1 MNLLHLEGVSKVFGG
16 LRAVH
21 RVSFDLAEGEILC
34 LIGPNGAGKT
44 TLFNVVSGFMRP
56 DEGTIIYRGESLAG
70 LRPHDICQRGMVR
83 TFQIAR
89 PFLRLSVLEN
99 VVVGALERMAH
110 RREAVGIAEKVL
122 DLTGLTEKAGHLAN
136 GLTLPDRK
144 RLELAR
150 ALGTGPRVLLLDEV
164 MAGLT
169 PTETGRL
176 IDLIRTIHGRGIT
189 ILLIEHVMKAVMALS
204 QRVLVLN
211 YGELIAGG
219 RPEEVVRDPK
229 VIEAYLGEEPTGDGT
244 TVGPGIEGKDG
255 PADARRAGTGGN
267 E

>member
-1 MNLLHLEGVSKVFGG
+1 MSLLRVDGVSKVFGG

-21 RVSFDLAEGEILC
+21 RVSFDLAEGEILG

-56 DEGTIIYRGESLAG
+56 DEGAVTYRGESLAG
-70 LRPHDICQRGMVR
+70 LRPHAICRRGMVR

-89 PFLRLSVLEN
+89 PFLRLTVLEN
-99 VVVGALERMAH
+99 VVVGALERVAH
-110 RREAVGIAEKVL
+110 RREAVGIAEKIL
-122 DLTGLTEKAGHLAN
+122 DLTGLAEKAGHLAN
-136 GLTLPDRK
+136 SLTIPDRK

-169 PTETGRL
+169 PTETSRL
-176 IDLIRTIHGRGIT
+176 IELIRAIHGRGIT

-211 YGELIAGG
+211 YGELLAGG

-229 VIEAYLGEEPTGDGT
+229 VIEAYLGEDSTDAD
-244 TVGPGIEGKDG
+244 VGAEQ
-255 PADARRAGTGGN
+255 
-267 E
+267 

>member
-1 MNLLHLEGVSKVFGG
+1 MSLLRVEGVSKSFGG

-21 RVSFDLAEGEILC
+21 RVSFNLAEGEILG

-44 TLFNVVSGFMRP
+44 SLFHVVSGFLQP
-56 DEGTIIYRGESLAG
+56 DEGSVTYAGESLAG
-70 LRPHDICQRGMVR
+70 LRPHEICQRGMVR

-99 VVVGALERMAH
+99 VVVGALKRVAH
-110 RREAVGIAEKVL
+110 RRQAQAIAEKIL
-122 DLTGLTEKAGHLAN
+122 DLTDLTGKAGTPGHS
-136 GLTLPDRK
+136 LTLSDRK

-150 ALGTGPRVLLLDEV
+150 ALATRPKVLLLDEV
-164 MAGLT
+164 MAGLN

-211 YGELIAGG
+211 YGELIAEGG
-219 RPEEVVRDPK
+219 PEEVVRDRK
-229 VIEAYLGEEPTGDGT
+229 VIEAYLGEDYAAAESGATAHEGT
-244 TVGPGIEGKDG
+244 SPN
-255 PADARRAGTGGN
+255 A
-267 E
+267 

>member
-1 MNLLHLEGVSKVFGG
+1 MNLLRVEQASKSFGG

-21 RVSFDLAEGEILC
+21 RVSFDLSEGEILG

-44 TLFNVVSGFMRP
+44 TLFHLVSGFLRP
-56 DEGTIIYRGESLAG
+56 DEGTIHYGGESVVG
-70 LRPHDICQRGMVR
+70 LRPHEICQRGMVR

-99 VVVGALERMAH
+99 VVVGALERVAH
-110 RREAVGIAEKVL
+110 RREALAIAEGTL
-122 DLTGLTEKAGHLAN
+122 DLTGLTDKAGSPGHS
-136 GLTLPDRK
+136 LTVPDRK

-150 ALGTGPRVLLLDEV
+150 ALATGPRVLLLDEV
-164 MAGLT
+164 MAGLN

-176 IDLIRTIHGRGIT
+176 IDLIRTVHGRGVT

-211 YGELIAGG
+211 YGELIAEG
-219 RPEEVVRDPK
+219 RPEEVVRDKK
-229 VIEAYLGEEPTGDGT
+229 VIEAYLGEDYASAEGAAGS
-244 TVGPGIEGKDG
+244 GPE
-255 PADARRAGTGGN
+255 

>member
-1 MNLLHLEGVSKVFGG
+1 MSLLRVDGVSKLFGG

-21 RVSFDLAEGEILC
+21 RVSFELAEGEILG

-56 DEGTIIYRGESLAG
+56 DEGAITYRGELLEG

-89 PFLRLSVLEN
+89 PFLRLTVLEN
-99 VVVGALERMAH
+99 VVVGALKRVAH
-110 RREAVGIAEKVL
+110 RREAVGIAEKIL
-122 DLTGLTEKAGHLAN
+122 DLTGLTEKAGHP
-136 GLTLPDRK
+136 GHSLTLPDRK

-150 ALGTGPRVLLLDEV
+150 ALATGPRVLLLDEV

-169 PTETGRL
+169 PTETSRL
-176 IDLIRTIHGRGIT
+176 INLIRAVHGRGIT

-204 QRVLVLN
+204 QRILVLN
-211 YGELIAGG
+211 YGEMIARG

-229 VIEAYLGEEPTGDGT
+229 VIEAYLGEEPAGGDQ
-244 TVGPGIEGKDG
+244 
-255 PADARRAGTGGN
+255 
-267 E
+267 